1 MGVDTWGVDIY
12 RPTGDKYRRLKT
24 PNNKIL
30 KIHDNY
36 NIQPDEMSYLN
47 NRSFRANWL
56 LNQVPFYEGDFE

>member
-36 NIQPDEMSYLN
+36 NIQPDEMSILIKN
-47 NRSFRANWL
+47 KNLF
-56 LNQVPFYEGDFE
+56 NQILSSLK